1 MTFIDFQSLM
11 ANFGNGIIT
20 NALYDTIKSLIM
32 SSNNKEE
39 LAKKI
44 DNALHLHNVNVN
56 AESIITLLASNGFIT
71 IEGSHIKSNL
81 SITMGSFNNGEL
93 LFGNNS
99 KSETNKTSI
108 DAGFNS
114 FIKMSGKA
122 KIVQH
127 EDGSIQFFT

>member
-1 MTFIDFQSLM
+1 M
-11 ANFGNGIIT
+11 ASFGNGILT

-32 SSNNKEE
+32 SSNTKEE

-44 DNALHLHNVNVN
+44 DIALHLHNVNVN

-71 IEGSHIKSNL
+71 IEDYHIKSNL

-114 FIKMSGKA
+114 FIKMSGNA

-127 EDGSIQFFT
+127 EDGSIRFYT

>member
-32 SSNNKEE
+32 SSNTKEE
-39 LAKKI
+39 LAKRI
-44 DNALHLHNVNVN
+44 DSALHLHNVNVN
-56 AESIITLLASNGFIT
+56 AETIITLLASNGFIT

-108 DAGFNS
+108 DTGFNS
-114 FIKMSGKA
+114 FIKMSGNA

-127 EDGSIQFFT
+127 EDGSIRFYT

>member
-1 MTFIDFQSLM
+1 MTFIEFQSLM

-20 NALYDTIKSLIM
+20 NALYDTIKSIIM
-32 SSNNKEE
+32 SSNTKEE

-44 DNALHLHNVNVN
+44 DSALHLHNVNVN

-71 IEGSHIKSNL
+71 IEGSHIKSNS
-81 SITMGSFNNGEL
+81 SITMGSFNSGEL

-114 FIKMSGKA
+114 FIKMSGNA

-127 EDGSIQFFT
+127 EDGSIRFYT

>member
-11 ANFGNGIIT
+11 ANFGNGLIT

-32 SSNNKEE
+32 SSNTKEE

-56 AESIITLLASNGFIT
+56 AESIITLLASNGFI
-71 IEGSHIKSNL
+71 IIKGSHIKSNL

>member
-20 NALYDTIKSLIM
+20 NALYDTIKSFIM
-32 SSNNKEE
+32 SSNTKEE

-114 FIKMSGKA
+114 FIKMSGNA

-127 EDGSIQFFT
+127 EDGSIRFYT

>member
-20 NALYDTIKSLIM
+20 NALYDTIKSFIM
-32 SSNNKEE
+32 SSNTKEE

>member
-32 SSNNKEE
+32 ISNTKEE

>member
-81 SITMGSFNNGEL
+81 SITMGSFNNGKL

-114 FIKMSGKA
+114 FIKMSGNT

-127 EDGSIQFFT
+127 EDGSIRFYT

>member
-1 MTFIDFQSLM
+1 M

>member
-1 MTFIDFQSLM
+1 M

-20 NALYDTIKSLIM
+20 NALYDTIKSIIM
-32 SSNNKEE
+32 SSNTKEE

-44 DNALHLHNVNVN
+44 DSALHLHNVNVN

-71 IEGSHIKSNL
+71 IEGSHIKSNS
-81 SITMGSFNNGEL
+81 SITMGSFNSGEL

-114 FIKMSGKA
+114 FIKMSGNA

-127 EDGSIQFFT
+127 EDGSIRFYT

>member
-1 MTFIDFQSLM
+1 M

-20 NALYDTIKSLIM
+20 NALYDTIKSLII
-32 SSNNKEE
+32 SSNTKEE
-39 LAKKI
+39 LAKRI
-44 DNALHLHNVNVN
+44 DSALHLHNVNVN
-56 AESIITLLASNGFIT
+56 AETIITLLASNGFIT

-114 FIKMSGKA
+114 FIKMSGNA

-127 EDGSIQFFT
+127 EDGSIRFYT

>member
-32 SSNNKEE
+32 ISNTKEE

-81 SITMGSFNNGEL
+81 SITMGSFNNGKL

-114 FIKMSGKA
+114 FIKMSGNT

-127 EDGSIQFFT
+127 EDGSIRFYT

>member
-11 ANFGNGIIT
+11 ASFGNGIIT
-20 NALYDTIKSLIM
+20 NALYDTIKSLIL
-32 SSNNKEE
+32 SSNTKEE

-114 FIKMSGKA
+114 FIKMSGNA

-127 EDGSIQFFT
+127 EDGSIRFYT

>member
-1 MTFIDFQSLM
+1 MTFIEFQSLM

-20 NALYDTIKSLIM
+20 NALYDTIKSIII
-32 SSNNKEE
+32 SSNTKEE

-44 DNALHLHNVNVN
+44 DSALHLHNVNVN

-71 IEGSHIKSNL
+71 IEGSHIKSNS
-81 SITMGSFNNGEL
+81 SITMGSFNSGEL

-114 FIKMSGKA
+114 FIKMSGNA

-127 EDGSIQFFT
+127 EDGSIRFYT

>member
-71 IEGSHIKSNL
+71 IEGSNIKSNL

-114 FIKMSGKA
+114 FIKMSGNA

-127 EDGSIQFFT
+127 EDGSIRFYT

>member
-32 SSNNKEE
+32 SSNTKEE

-44 DNALHLHNVNVN
+44 DSALHLHNVNVN

-108 DAGFNS
+108 DTGFNS
-114 FIKMSGKA
+114 FIKMSGNA

-127 EDGSIQFFT
+127 EDGSIRFYT